1 MGQVYVWY
9 LGKLDDYNAVADSML
24 ELDSQRLNERVSISS
39 ASVTAGNAL
48 SITVA
53 NNGGAATHIVS
64 LWVNHTQTSV
74 DLYVTRGGTGTVNG
88 ASLCESMDCYGKVL
102 NLKVV
107 TELGNTA
114 TFSIAPASSVPNLRV
129 TLTANPPTVVGK
141 HDVGLTLLIFN
152 NNTSYDGLYN
162 LQIDS
167 TIVNNISTDDI
178 KVTYDG
184 AGPINATLSLQNV
197 ASIPTLRSRET
208 ALFNW
213 KYTINDA
220 QPGSIFTFSGRYT
233 SASPFVSSLV
243 QVVTPFGRT
252 QNDNVNNIIN
262 VLYYNASSTI
272 INIVTSPN
280 GTLVSSQGSLR
291 MNYSSLQ
298 WVRRVPDTQT
308 SNFAGWS
315 YSQSVDKDWYL
326 VFRVDVTNDGSEN
339 ITLTKNTAIYMQE
352 LNGEDIRPF
361 FIVSYNNATDTIS
374 TYADDSITLLAGHQN
389 TVTLYFAV
397 DNAGANPASSGS
409 RQKMDHVGTFSAML
423 GLFGTK
429 GGNQYA
435 QIIPF
440 QAFTAIN

>member
-1 MGQVYVWY
+1 M
-9 LGKLDDYNAVADSML
+9 
-24 ELDSQRLNERVSISS
+24 
-39 ASVTAGNAL
+39 
-48 SITVA
+48 
-53 NNGGAATHIVS
+53 
-64 LWVNHTQTSV
+64 
-74 DLYVTRGGTGTVNG
+74 
-88 ASLCESMDCYGKVL
+88 
-102 NLKVV
+102 
-107 TELGNTA
+107 
-114 TFSIAPASSVPNLRV
+114 

-152 NNTSYDGLYN
+152 NSTSYDGLYN

-167 TIVNNISTDDI
+167 TIMNNISTDDI

-197 ASIPTLRSRET
+197 ASIPTLRARET

-220 QPGSIFTFSGRYT
+220 QPASNFTFSGRYT
-233 SASPFVSSLV
+233 SDSPFVSSLV

-252 QNDNVNNIIN
+252 QNDTINNIVN

-308 SNFAGWS
+308 SNFVGWS
-315 YSQSVDKDWYL
+315 YSRSVDEDWYL
-326 VFRVDVTNDGSEN
+326 VFRVDITNDGSED
-339 ITLTKNTAIYMQE
+339 ITLNRNTAIYMQE
-352 LNGEDIRPF
+352 LTGEHTQPF
-361 FIVSYNNATDTIS
+361 FIVGYNNVTGAIS
-374 TYADDSITLLAGHQN
+374 TYVDGSITLLAGHQN

-397 DNAGANPASSGS
+397 DNAGSNPANNNNKQ
-409 RQKMDHVGTFSAML
+409 RMDQDCTYTAML
-423 GLFGTK
+423 GLFGTR

-435 QIIPF
+435 QLIPF
-440 QAFTAIN
+440 QAFTATP